1 MTTSVSV
8 KGQVVIPKSI
18 RQGLGWRPGK
28 KLLVV
33 REGETLVL
41 KPIRKDWAV
50 WLFGKYR
57 NVDLVHD
64 LEETRRREKDREAV
78 A

>member
-18 RQGLGWRPGK
+18 RQELGWRPGK

-41 KPIRKDWAV
+41 KPVKKDWV
-50 WLFGKYR
+50 DRLFGKYR
-57 NVDLVHD
+57 NMDLVHD
-64 LEETRRREKDREAV
+64 LEEARRQEKDREAD
-78 A
+78 